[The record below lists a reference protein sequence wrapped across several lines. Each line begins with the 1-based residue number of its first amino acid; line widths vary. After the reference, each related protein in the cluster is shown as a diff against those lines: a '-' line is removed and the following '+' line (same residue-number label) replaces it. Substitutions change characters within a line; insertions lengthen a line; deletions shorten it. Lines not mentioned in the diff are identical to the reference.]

1 MNKILIALK
10 EDIENGLTLMEIKA
24 AMMHIM
30 ADSGYNDEGT
40 QARINNFVTRK
51 RNEITSMKKNHKKR
65 RISEVINSETFS
77 LCIFNFNF

>member
-24 AMMHIM
+24 AIINIM

-40 QARINNFVTRK
+40 RARINNFVTRK
-51 RNEITSMKKNHKKR
+51 RNEITSMKKNHKKG
-65 RISEVINSETFS
+65 E
-77 LCIFNFNF
+77 

>member
-1 MNKILIALK
+1 MNKILILLR

-40 QARINNFVTRK
+40 QSRINNFVTRK
-51 RNEITSMKKNHKKR
+51 RNEITSMKNIIKKG
-65 RISEVINSETFS
+65 E
-77 LCIFNFNF
+77 

>member
-1 MNKILIALK
+1 MKK

-40 QARINNFVTRK
+40 QAKINNFVTRK
-51 RNEITSMKKNHKKR
+51 RNEITFMKKK
-65 RISEVINSETFS
+65 S
-77 LCIFNFNF
+77 